1 MPLNIVCGNCA
12 QYQHIFHYAILSGDI
27 FNAQHHKWQKTLDV
41 DLTAVMVGTRLAVQ
55 CMQAKKNPGE
65 HCSFQNLSS
74 CHCAIEVENYQ
85 LCHITASFSHGSIYW
100 CQNSHVS
107 LQA

>member
-1 MPLNIVCGNCA
+1 MGNCA
-12 QYQHIFHYAILSGDI
+12 QYQHIFHDAVLSGDI

-41 DLTAVMVGTRLAVQ
+41 DLTAVMVGTRLAVH

-65 HCSFQNLSS
+65 HCGFQKLSS
-74 CHCAIEVENYQ
+74 CHCVINLEN
-85 LCHITASFSHGSIYW
+85 LKVCHNTASLIRGSIQW
-100 CQNSHVS
+100 CQNSHVN